1 MNLLIFGGTGPTG
14 KNLVTQGLEL
24 GHSVCIF
31 ARRPEAVVLQHDRL
45 SVVKG
50 NILDAASVE
59 SAMPGREAILSALG
73 IRKLGKN
80 TIISDGTK
88 NILAAMKNQGIRRFV
103 CETSLGVGESKGQTA
118 WLFDRVIQPFILKN
132 VFDDK
137 EVQEQMIRQS
147 SLDWVIVR
155 PSGLTNGV
163 QTGAYKV
170 WVGKPPKGLKNWISR
185 ADVAEFMLKQLTD
198 NQYLRNAVGI
208 SD

>member
-14 KNLVTQGLEL
+14 KNLVTQALEL

-31 ARRPEAVVLQHDRL
+31 ARRPEAVVLKHDRL

-50 NILDAASVE
+50 DILDASSVE
-59 SAMPGREAILSALG
+59 SAMPGRDAVFSALG

-88 NILAAMKNQGIRRFV
+88 NIIAAIQKHGIKRFI
-103 CETSLGVGESKGQTA
+103 CETSLGVGDSKGQTA

-137 EVQEQMIRQS
+137 EVQEKCIRES
-147 SLDWVIVR
+147 DLDWVIVR
-155 PSGLTNGV
+155 PSGLTNRPR
-163 QTGAYKV
+163 TGGYKV
-170 WVGKPPKGLKNWISR
+170 WVGSPPKGLKNWISR
-185 ADVAEFMLKQLTD
+185 ADVAEFMLKQLGDT
-198 NQYLRNAVGI
+198 QFLRQAVGI